1 VALRFSAVAPR
12 PEGAQHAI
20 IAITALDTNASGL
33 AFSTEILKAGPCEVR
48 LGLATVRKEEGA
60 AHSVGTDSTLQ
71 SLVLRGGMKVRP
83 EREGIDEFR
92 AIESGFL

>member
-1 VALRFSAVAPR
+1 M
-12 PEGAQHAI
+12 
-20 IAITALDTNASGL
+20 
-33 AFSTEILKAGPCEVR
+33 R
-48 LGLATVRKEEGA
+48 LGLAGYWKEEGA

-71 SLVLRGGMKVRP
+71 SLVLRGGMKVRH